1 LLLFVNDKLE
11 FSIDSL
17 VNWIVLEE
25 ATFTSFSLNNSPL
38 WTTILTRNSDRYES
52 LGHNL
57 NDFVSSSDKE
67 HRRIS
72 ELLMIWKRITW
83 WSSSIYGLL

>member
-1 LLLFVNDKLE
+1 MVFPNELLLTNESSSVGPNGLLLFVNDKLE

-38 WTTILTRNSDRYES
+38 WITR
-52 LGHNL
+52 HNTHSK
-57 NDFVSSSDKE
+57 F
-67 HRRIS
+67 
-72 ELLMIWKRITW
+72 
-83 WSSSIYGLL
+83 